1 MKRILFVASAALVF
15 ASQPVMAEI
24 SDEEFQALREQLAAV
39 SARLDELA
47 AENAELKAQQAQT
60 TAAVDEVE
68 TTVASLP
75 ESSESWADR
84 VALSGDFRYRYENID
99 PQGSSTRNRNRIRAR
114 TNLKADLNDDVEVGF
129 GLATGGDDPVSTNQ
143 TLGGG
148 GSSKGVVLN
157 LAYVDWEVADGMH
170 LLGGKFKN
178 PFTRVGGQPL
188 MWDGDW
194 TPEGIALK
202 YKRGNFFVNALGT
215 FLESDTKKSNDT
227 FAFGGQIGASAT
239 IGDINVTGGVG
250 YISIP
255 VKGQT
260 TNFGDPTDPGD
271 FFGNTAIEAG
281 GLACGTTAD
290 TLCTYRYDYNLAQVF
305 GEAKFEVGS
314 WPALVF
320 FDYVNNNDPSTNNT
334 GWTLG
339 TRFGQAKDRG
349 EKQFTYY
356 YADKEA
362 DSMLGLLTDSDFGGG
377 GTDSKGHWLQFNY
390 GVSKSLAVGA
400 QYFINE
406 VNLSTGSKSDYNRL
420 MIDMQWKWK

>member
-60 TAAVDEVE
+60 TAAVGEVE

-75 ESSESWADR
+75 ASSESWADR

-99 PQGSSTRNRNRIRAR
+99 PQGGSTRNRNRIRAR
-114 TNLKADLNDDVEVGF
+114 TNLKADLNDDVEIGF

-143 TLGGG
+143 TLGAG
-148 GSSKGVVLN
+148 GSSKGIVLN
-157 LAYVDWEVADGMH
+157 LAYVDWGFADGGN
-170 LLGGKFKN
+170 LYAGKFKN
-178 PFTRVGGQPL
+178 PLTRVGGQPL

-194 TPEGIALK
+194 TPEGVALK
-202 YKRGNFFVNALGT
+202 YKRGNLFANVLGSYIESDSKTGNETFALG
-215 FLESDTKKSNDT
+215 L
-227 FAFGGQIGASAT
+227 QVGATAT
-239 IGDINVTGGVG
+239 IGDIKLSGGVG

-255 VKGQT
+255 VKGQA
-260 TNFGDPTDPGD
+260 TNYGDPTDPGD
-271 FFGNTAIEAG
+271 YFGNTAVEAG
-281 GLACGTTAD
+281 GLACGTTPDAV
-290 TLCTYRYDYNLAQVF
+290 CTYRYDYNLAQVF
-305 GEAKFEVGS
+305 GEAKFDVGG

-320 FDYVNNNDPSTNNT
+320 FDYVNNSDPSTNNT
-334 GWTLG
+334 AWTLG
-339 TRFGQAKDRG
+339 TKFGQTKDRG

-362 DSMLGLLTDSDFGGG
+362 DSMLAF
-377 GTDSKGHWLQFNY
+377 
-390 GVSKSLAVGA
+390 
-400 QYFINE
+400 
-406 VNLSTGSKSDYNRL
+406 
-420 MIDMQWKWK
+420 